1 MASFAY
7 VSSKLGPVNSATRS
21 IALEV
26 FNAARA
32 AGYDVWF
39 MWGYDPNSSNK
50 EHHSKR
56 ALDFMVRNEAAG
68 DFIRNYIWA
77 NRARLRLRHVIW
89 EQHITSTVVK
99 PGVRRKMS
107 DRGNATQNHYD
118 HVHAWFFEGSYQPP
132 KSSPAPTK
140 SSPAPTKPSGVRTLL
155 RSASKRTLG
164 DDVKRLQAGLKRVFP
179 AYAGH
184 LDVDGSY
191 GPATEKAVKEFQRR
205 VGIEVDGRVGP
216 ITRDRLKRHGITIY
230 G

>member
-7 VSSKLGPVNSATRS
+7 VSSKLGPVTPATKS

-26 FNAARA
+26 FKTARA
-32 AGYDVWF
+32 AGHDIWF
-39 MWGYDPNSSNK
+39 MWGYDPNSRNT

-56 ALDFMVRNEAAG
+56 ALDIMVRNEAAG

-77 NRARLRLRHVIW
+77 NRKRLRLRHVIW
-89 EQHITSTVVK
+89 EQHITSTVVR

-118 HVHAWFFEGSYQPP
+118 HVHAWFFDGSYQPP
-132 KSSPAPTK
+132 KSAPAP
-140 SSPAPTKPSGVRTLL
+140 SKPSGVRTLL
-155 RSASKRTLG
+155 YSPSKRVRG
-164 DDVKRLQAGLKRVFP
+164 NDVERLQAGLKRVFP

-191 GPATEKAVKEFQRR
+191 GPATEKVVKEFQRR
-205 VGIEVDGRVGP
+205 VGIDADGRVGP

-230 G
+230 S

>member
-7 VSSKLGPVNSATRS
+7 VSSKLGPVTPATKS

-26 FNAARA
+26 FKAARA
-32 AGYDVWF
+32 AGHDIWF
-39 MWGYDPNSSNK
+39 MWGYDPNSRNT

-56 ALDFMVRNEAAG
+56 ALDIMVRNEAAG

-77 NRARLRLRHVIW
+77 NRKRLRLRHVIW
-89 EQHITSTVVK
+89 EQHITSTVVR

-118 HVHAWFFEGSYQPP
+118 HVHAWFFDGSYQPP
-132 KSSPAPTK
+132 KSAPAP
-140 SSPAPTKPSGVRTLL
+140 SKPSGVRTLL
-155 RSASKRTLG
+155 YSPSKRVRG
-164 DDVKRLQAGLKRVFP
+164 NDVERLQAGLKRVFP

-191 GPATEKAVKEFQRR
+191 GPATEKVVKEFQRR
-205 VGIEVDGRVGP
+205 VGIDADGRVGP

-230 G
+230 S

>member
-7 VSSKLGPVNSATRS
+7 VSSKLGLVTPATKS

-32 AGYDVWF
+32 AGHDIWF
-39 MWGYDPNSSNK
+39 MWGYDPNSRNT

-56 ALDFMVRNEAAG
+56 ALDIMVRNEAAG

-77 NRARLRLRHVIW
+77 NRKRLRLRHVIW
-89 EQHITSTVVK
+89 EQHITSTVVR

-118 HVHAWFFEGSYQPP
+118 HVHAWFFDGSYQPP
-132 KSSPAPTK
+132 KSDPAP
-140 SSPAPTKPSGVRTLL
+140 SNPSGVRTLL
-155 RSASKRTLG
+155 YSPSKRIRG
-164 DDVKRLQAGLKRVFP
+164 NDVKRLQAGLKRVFP
-179 AYAGH
+179 AYAGY

-191 GPATEKAVKEFQRR
+191 GPATEKVVKEFQRR
-205 VGIEVDGRVGP
+205 VGIDADGRVGP

-230 G
+230 S